1 MPVARLMEGATD
13 HGCGSTAAWRHPTT
27 SALGSC
33 PMLSKLVADR
43 EQSARVV
50 VAAFETHGPQ
60 ATCLLA
66 ELLAEGL

>member
-1 MPVARLMEGATD
+1 
-13 HGCGSTAAWRHPTT
+13 
-27 SALGSC
+27 
-33 PMLSKLVADR
+33 MLSKLVADR